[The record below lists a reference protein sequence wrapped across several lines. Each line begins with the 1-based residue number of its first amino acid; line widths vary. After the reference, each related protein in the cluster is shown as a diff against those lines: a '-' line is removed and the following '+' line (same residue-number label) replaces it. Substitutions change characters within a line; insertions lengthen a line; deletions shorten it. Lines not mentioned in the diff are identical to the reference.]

1 MLRQHVTHC
10 PSMFHEL
17 RGMVLN
23 FARRFNLEF
32 DDCLQDAALIM
43 LEVWSR
49 IPADCANV
57 DAYLNRVVHSELY
70 RRLRKENTLSLDA
83 PIAEG
88 KTETFADMLEAFVA
102 QDSRRSEQVTKTV
115 HNALHGLSLEVQLH
129 TRDYY
134 GIGSYDPVLPRS
146 SRKVVYG
153 REKHHMRAS
162 LKRAFRKDA
171 QVLALMR

>member
-1 MLRQHVTHC
+1 MERDDIIVQ
-10 PSMFHEL
+10 MFHEL
-17 RGMVLN
+17 RGMVFN

-49 IPADCANV
+49 IPAECANV
-57 DAYLNRVVHSELY
+57 GAYLNCVVHSELY

-129 TRDYY
+129 VRDFYKL
-134 GIGSYDPVLPRS
+134 GSYDPVLPRTAH
-146 SRKVVYG
+146 KVAYG
-153 REKHHMRAS
+153 RKKEHMRAS
-162 LKRAFRKDA
+162 LKRSFHKDT